1 MKWLPDPP
9 DTEAPVSLSQWA
21 MVVVVAAMLATVLLA
36 A

>member
-9 DTEAPVSLSQWA
+9 HTEAPVSLLQWA
-21 MVVVVAAMLATVLLA
+21 IVVVVAAMLAAVLLA